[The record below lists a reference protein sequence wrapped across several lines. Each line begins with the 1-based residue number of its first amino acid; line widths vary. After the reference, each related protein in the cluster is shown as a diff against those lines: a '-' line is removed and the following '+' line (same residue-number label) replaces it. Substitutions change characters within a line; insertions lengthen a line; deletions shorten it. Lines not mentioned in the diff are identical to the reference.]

1 MIHRISVTVTEHGLQ
16 LNATNTTGG
25 ALQQIWV
32 PTPAGVAPVF
42 RSCALAHWYLNE
54 PLERLAQSLLP
65 LAARLTRSLRQG
77 RLPGMESLTF
87 DIGPGWV
94 DCHVMMSSFDEVVL
108 RYPLVAERVVSQ
120 TATEQMTL
128 PLLPVVQAGSLDA
141 LPDAFL
147 KTFHQA
153 VKTRFWLL
161 AQQLQQYSEG
171 DTQVATPTTED
182 AA

>member
-1 MIHRISVTVTEHGLQ
+1 MIHRISVTVTQHGLQ
-16 LNATNTTGG
+16 LNATDTAGD

-32 PTPAGVAPVF
+32 PTQAGVATAF
-42 RSCALAHWYLNE
+42 RASALAHWRLNE

-77 RLPGMESLTF
+77 SLPGMQSLTF

-94 DCHVMMSSFDEVVL
+94 DCHVMMTSFEEVVL
-108 RYPLVAERVVSQ
+108 RYPL
-120 TATEQMTL
+120 ATEAACEQMIL
-128 PLLPVVQAGSLDA
+128 PLIPVVQAGSLEA

-161 AQQLQQYSEG
+161 AQQLKQQTRVVRS
-171 DTQVATPTTED
+171 VAATSTED